1 MTRIEIYRKKGRVVG
16 YKATG
21 HSDYAEYGEDIVC
34 AALSMALQLPLGG
47 MQDVLDIYP
56 KFEID
61 SDGYLSVDMRGM
73 DNKGKE
79 KELDT
84 LLESMVLMIKS
95 LSKDYPKNIKLVEK
109 EEK

>member
-1 MTRIEIYRKKGRVVG
+1 
-16 YKATG
+16 
-21 HSDYAEYGEDIVC
+21 
-34 AALSMALQLPLGG
+34 MALQLPLGG

-95 LSKDYPKNIKLVEK
+95 LSKDYPKI
-109 EEK
+109 

>member
-1 MTRIEIYRKKGRVVG
+1 
-16 YKATG
+16 
-21 HSDYAEYGEDIVC
+21 
-34 AALSMALQLPLGG
+34 MALQLPLGG

-84 LLESMVLMIKS
+84 LLESMVLMIKVYQKII
-95 LSKDYPKNIKLVEK
+95 LKYKACWEGGKIDAIYFKYTIICTQKRTRFC
-109 EEK
+109 